1 MMKRRYIFV
10 ILMCTLMLSGCG
22 GMVPITDKNGA
33 VVFPDRSTAWLKE
46 GAFPNVENLRQVRP
60 GLTKDQVYAL
70 IREPHFDEGLF
81 GVHVWNYI
89 FNINTPN
96 DKGYATCQYQIQYD
110 DEYRVK
116 VTYWKEPACVKLLAD
131 YRGGESET
139 AAPAPASS
147 PVATAP
153 APVEH
158 VNLAGDALFAT
169 GLATLT
175 PTARATLDALLAQ
188 QGDTAFTRVSVT
200 GYTDSVGS
208 DASNLALSQHRAQ
221 AVAGYL
227 KSHGRSAR
235 TADVTGRGRADPL
248 ASNATAEG
256 RTSNRRVEISL
267 ER

>member
-1 MMKRRYIFV
+1 
-10 ILMCTLMLSGCG
+10 
-22 GMVPITDKNGA
+22 MVPITDKNGA
-33 VVFPDRSTAWLKE
+33 VVFPDRSTAWLRE

-89 FNINTPN
+89 FNIDAPN

-116 VTYWKEPACVKLLAD
+116 ATYWKEPECAALLAEHRSD
-131 YRGGESET
+131 APEA
-139 AAPAPASS
+139 AAP
-147 PVATAP
+147 V
-153 APVEH
+153 PVER
-158 VNLAGDALFAT
+158 VNLAGDTLFAT

-175 PTARATLDALLAQ
+175 PTARATLDALLAR
-188 QGDTAFTRVSVT
+188 QGDAAFTRVSVT

-227 KSHGRSAR
+227 KSHGLNAR
-235 TADVTGRGRADPL
+235 TVDVAGRGRTDPV

-256 RTSNRRVEISL
+256 RASNRRVEISL